1 MKTAF
6 KMIVLMVLVFASFY
20 QTTRLWFD
28 YPSNYNFFYSLT
40 TDGDILASNQEP
52 NYNLF
57 YPKTLAVYTGIEVG
71 DYKILT
77 LSQSDS
83 VNIID
88 DSLNLIKDA
97 FQVGQ
102 PSSTTAEAENIWDN
116 PHLLFI
122 LPYTLTDAI
131 LEEDYDVEDNWF
143 PDSYEFDRFY
153 IITSGD
159 AVKVVFSNSTL
170 SEMMTI
176 LVNEEQV
183 TLFNEGMS
191 DWMEAVSQMTLPTYN
206 STKQAGYGYFE
217 QDVLLPVGS
226 QSFDLRQRVPSVLAF
241 MSGGHLDIDSFITY
255 SKSFFRTPES
265 VWNTTFENEIRV
277 GDMQAVIHYDD
288 SGLFDYKLVAELD
301 QQQTTVEE
309 GLTLADEF
317 LATDGLLKD
326 IEYRLSAFE
335 VTDSGIHY
343 YYDYEY
349 RNVPVL
355 FESIDNSMKYPMEI
369 TVKDKTVVEY
379 KRYLWSSQD
388 VVTQGAPFDVQFQKP
403 LDELLQIDS
412 LQPLL
417 IQDMQLSYE
426 VEDMSGQAILNWVV
440 TIDKERYFIELE

>member
-6 KMIVLMVLVFASFY
+6 KVSVLMVLVFASFY

-40 TDGDILASNQEP
+40 TDGDVLASNQEP

-57 YPKTLAVYTGIEVG
+57 FPKTLAVYTGVEDG
-71 DYKILT
+71 DYKLLT

-102 PSSTTAEAENIWDN
+102 AQETTMEEERIWQK

-122 LPYTLTDAI
+122 LPYTLTDDI
-131 LEEDYDVEDNWF
+131 LERDYSVPESWFPEDYG
-143 PDSYEFDRFY
+143 FDRFY
-153 IITSGD
+153 IISQGD
-159 AVKVVFSNSTL
+159 AVKVVFSDSTL
-170 SEMMTI
+170 SHMITL

-183 TLFNEGMS
+183 TLFNEGMAE
-191 DWMEAVSQMTLPTYN
+191 WMEAVSQMTLPTYN

-217 QDVLLPVGS
+217 HDVLLPVGS
-226 QSFDLRQRVPSVLAF
+226 QSFDLRQRVPSVLSF
-241 MSGGHLDIDSFITY
+241 MQGGRLDIDAFTAFT
-255 SKSFFRTPES
+255 KSFFRSPES
-265 VWNTTFENEIRV
+265 IWSTTYDNEIRV
-277 GDMQAVIHYDD
+277 GDMQAVIHYDGT
-288 SGLFDYKLVAELD
+288 GLFDYRLIAELD
-301 QQQTTVEE
+301 ASPTTVEE

-317 LATDGLLKD
+317 LSADRLLKD
-326 IEYRLSAFE
+326 IEYGLADFDVAE
-335 VTDSGIHY
+335 DGIHY

-355 FESIDNSMKYPMEI
+355 FESMDDQMSYPMEI
-369 TVKDKTVVEY
+369 IVKDKTVVEY
-379 KRYLWSSQD
+379 RRYLWSSQD

-417 IQDMQLSYE
+417 IQDMQLSYK
-426 VEDMSGQAILNWVV
+426 VDDMSGQAILNWVV